1 MEKKKLLSLIRRDE
15 GLKLDFKL
23 KLDLSNE
30 AGKKELTKDICA
42 IANSSGQRGYIVV
55 GIQDKTKKI
64 IGMKEEDMFKE
75 EQVQQIITSR
85 CEPPIPLRVDF
96 IDVNNKIVG
105 VISIYDGGQKPYQVR
120 ENGAFYIRR
129 GSTTDVMRKQELIAM
144 LEENLSLTIE
154 TCPLIRSDITLLNM
168 DLVNRYFEN
177 KGIRLTDENKDFLL
191 LSSGIAYDNKDG
203 EILKCTYGGLL
214 VFCDINYIYIPNN
227 MIKIINKLNE
237 SYSDVYIIQ
246 GNLIDMV
253 DKAEKKILEIMPEDY
268 PSFAIIE
275 SIKNAVLYR
284 EYFDL
289 NRIVEITIDTNNIII
304 SSPGEFIDENIKGE
318 RTNYNKRNIWLY
330 EKLIT
335 IDDKKRFLNNGK
347 GFTRIRDAFKN
358 KGKVKFVNSRV
369 EHSFKV
375 ILPGCSRTKGCNENN
390 TQEKNQ
396 TSSSKMEKAKDNKM
410 IKDTQ
415 H

>member
-1 MEKKKLLSLIRRDE
+1 MEVFMDIKKLRSLIKKEE

-23 KLDLSNE
+23 KLDLSTE
-30 AGKKELTKDICA
+30 TGKKELAKDICA
-42 IANSSGQRGYIVV
+42 IANSNGQRGYIIV

-64 IGMKEEDMFKE
+64 IGIQSEDMFKE
-75 EQVQQIITSR
+75 ERIQQIITSR

-96 IDVNNKIVG
+96 VDLNGKTIG
-105 VISIYDGGQKPYQVR
+105 VISIYDGGQKPYQIR

-129 GSTTDVMRKQELIAM
+129 GSTTDVMRKQELVAL

-154 TCPLIRSDITLLNM
+154 TCPLIRSNIDVLNM
-168 DLVNRYFEN
+168 DLVNKYFKR
-177 KGIRLTDENKDFLL
+177 KGINFTDENRDFLL
-191 LSSGIAYDNKDG
+191 LSSGIAYDDRKG
-203 EILKCTYGGLL
+203 EKLKCTYGGLL

-227 MIKIINKLNE
+227 MIKIVNKLNDDYGE
-237 SYSDVYIIQ
+237 GYIIQ

-253 DKAEKKILEIMPEDY
+253 DKAEKKILEIMPEEY
-268 PSFAIIE
+268 PSDAIIE

-289 NRIVEITIDTNNIII
+289 NRIVEITIDNNNIII

-335 IDDKKRFLNNGK
+335 IDEKKRFLNNGK

-358 KGKVKFVNSRV
+358 RGKVRFVNSRI

-375 ILPGCSRTKGCNENN
+375 ILPGCNRTKNCKDDMDNN
-390 TQEKNQ
+390 PKEH
-396 TSSSKMEKAKDNKM
+396 S
-410 IKDTQ
+410 
-415 H
+415 

>member
-1 MEKKKLLSLIRRDE
+1 MEKKKVLSLIKRDE

-23 KLDLSNE
+23 KLDVSNE
-30 AGKKELTKDICA
+30 SGKKELAKDICA

-55 GIQDKTKKI
+55 GIEDKTKKI
-64 IGMKEEDMFKE
+64 IGIKKEDMFKE

-85 CEPPIPLRVDF
+85 CEPPIPLRLDF
-96 IDVNNKIVG
+96 IDIDNKIIG

-129 GSTTDVMRKQELIAM
+129 GSTTDVMRKQELIAL

-154 TCPLIRSDITLLNM
+154 TCPLIRSNIDLLNM
-168 DLVNRYFEN
+168 DLVNRYFHN
-177 KGIRLTDENKDFLL
+177 KGIKLTEENKNFLL
-191 LSSGIAYDNKDG
+191 ISSGIAYDNKDG
-203 EILKCTYGGLL
+203 ENLKCTYGGLL
-214 VFCDINYIYIPNN
+214 IFCDVNYIYIPNN
-227 MIKIINKLNE
+227 MIKIVNKLNDAFGE
-237 SYSDVYIIQ
+237 VNIIQ

-253 DKAEKKILEIMPEDY
+253 DKAEKKILEIMPKEY
-268 PSFAIIE
+268 PSYAIIE

-289 NRIVEITIDTNNIII
+289 NRIVEVTLDTNNIII
-304 SSPGEFIDENIKGE
+304 SSPGEFIDENVKGE
-318 RTNYNKRNIWLY
+318 KTNYNKRNIWLY

-335 IDDKKRFLNNGK
+335 IDDEKRFLNNGK

-358 KGKVKFVNSRV
+358 RGKVRFVNSRV

-375 ILPGCSRTKGCNENN
+375 ILPGCRRIKDCNEDIEN
-390 TQEKNQ
+390 
-396 TSSSKMEKAKDNKM
+396 KAEVRMK
-410 IKDTQ
+410 
-415 H
+415 

>member
-1 MEKKKLLSLIRRDE
+1 MEVFMDIKKLRSLIKKEE

-23 KLDLSNE
+23 KLDLSTE
-30 AGKKELTKDICA
+30 TGKKELAKDICA
-42 IANSSGQRGYIVV
+42 IANSNGQRGYIIV

-64 IGMKEEDMFKE
+64 IGIQSEDMFKE
-75 EQVQQIITSR
+75 ERIQQITTSR

-96 IDVNNKIVG
+96 VDLNGKTIG
-105 VISIYDGGQKPYQVR
+105 VISIYDGGQKPYQIR

-129 GSTTDVMRKQELIAM
+129 GSTTDVMRKQELVAL

-154 TCPLIRSDITLLNM
+154 TCPLIRSNIDVLNM
-168 DLVNRYFEN
+168 DLVNKYFKR
-177 KGIRLTDENKDFLL
+177 KGINFTDENRDFLL
-191 LSSGIAYDNKDG
+191 LSSGIAYDDRKG
-203 EILKCTYGGLL
+203 EKLKCTYGGLL

-227 MIKIINKLNE
+227 MIKIVNKLNDDYGE
-237 SYSDVYIIQ
+237 GYIIQ

-253 DKAEKKILEIMPEDY
+253 DKAEKKILEIMPEEY
-268 PSFAIIE
+268 PSDAIIE

-289 NRIVEITIDTNNIII
+289 NRIVEITIDNNNIII

-335 IDDKKRFLNNGK
+335 IDEKKRFLNNGK

-358 KGKVKFVNSRV
+358 RGKVRFVNSRI

-375 ILPGCSRTKGCNENN
+375 ILPGCNRTKNCKDDMDNN
-390 TQEKNQ
+390 PKEH
-396 TSSSKMEKAKDNKM
+396 S
-410 IKDTQ
+410 
-415 H
+415 

>member
-1 MEKKKLLSLIRRDE
+1 MEVFMDIKKLRSLIKKEE

-23 KLDLSNE
+23 KLDLSTE
-30 AGKKELTKDICA
+30 TGKKELAKDICA
-42 IANSSGQRGYIVV
+42 IANSNGQRGYIIV

-64 IGMKEEDMFKE
+64 IGIQSEDMFKE
-75 EQVQQIITSR
+75 ERIQQIITSR

-96 IDVNNKIVG
+96 VDLNGKTIG
-105 VISIYDGGQKPYQVR
+105 VISIYDGGQKPYQIR

-129 GSTTDVMRKQELIAM
+129 GSTTDVMRKQELVAL

-154 TCPLIRSDITLLNM
+154 TCPLIRSNIDVLNM
-168 DLVNRYFEN
+168 DLVNKYFKR
-177 KGIRLTDENKDFLL
+177 KGINFTDENRDFLL
-191 LSSGIAYDNKDG
+191 LSSGIAYDDRKG
-203 EILKCTYGGLL
+203 EKLKCTYGGLL

-227 MIKIINKLNE
+227 MIKIVNKLNDDYGE
-237 SYSDVYIIQ
+237 GYIIQ

-253 DKAEKKILEIMPEDY
+253 DKAEKKILEIMPEEY
-268 PSFAIIE
+268 PSDAIIE

-289 NRIVEITIDTNNIII
+289 NRIVEITIDNNNIII

-335 IDDKKRFLNNGK
+335 IDEKKRFLNNGK

-358 KGKVKFVNSRV
+358 RGKVRFVNSRI

-375 ILPGCSRTKGCNENN
+375 ILPGCNRTKNCKDDMDNN
-390 TQEKNQ
+390 QKEH
-396 TSSSKMEKAKDNKM
+396 S
-410 IKDTQ
+410 
-415 H
+415 

>member
-1 MEKKKLLSLIRRDE
+1 MDIKKLRSLIKKEE

-23 KLDLSNE
+23 KLDLSTE
-30 AGKKELTKDICA
+30 TGKKELAKDICA
-42 IANSSGQRGYIVV
+42 IANSNGQRGYIIV

-64 IGMKEEDMFKE
+64 IGIQSEDMFKE
-75 EQVQQIITSR
+75 ERIQQIITSR

-96 IDVNNKIVG
+96 VDLNGKTIG
-105 VISIYDGGQKPYQVR
+105 VISIYDGGQKPYQIR

-129 GSTTDVMRKQELIAM
+129 GSTTDVMRKQELVAL

-154 TCPLIRSDITLLNM
+154 TCPLIRSNIDVLNM
-168 DLVNRYFEN
+168 DLVNKYFKR
-177 KGIRLTDENKDFLL
+177 KGINFTDENRDFLL
-191 LSSGIAYDNKDG
+191 LSSGIAYDDRKG
-203 EILKCTYGGLL
+203 EKLKCTYGGLL

-227 MIKIINKLNE
+227 MIKIVNKLNDDYGE
-237 SYSDVYIIQ
+237 GYIIQ

-253 DKAEKKILEIMPEDY
+253 DKAEKKILEIMPEEY
-268 PSFAIIE
+268 PSIE

-289 NRIVEITIDTNNIII
+289 NRIVEITIDNNNIII

-335 IDDKKRFLNNGK
+335 IDEKKRFLNNGK

-358 KGKVKFVNSRV
+358 RGKVRFVNSRI

-375 ILPGCSRTKGCNENN
+375 ILPGCNRTKNCKDDMDNN
-390 TQEKNQ
+390 PKEH
-396 TSSSKMEKAKDNKM
+396 S
-410 IKDTQ
+410 
-415 H
+415 